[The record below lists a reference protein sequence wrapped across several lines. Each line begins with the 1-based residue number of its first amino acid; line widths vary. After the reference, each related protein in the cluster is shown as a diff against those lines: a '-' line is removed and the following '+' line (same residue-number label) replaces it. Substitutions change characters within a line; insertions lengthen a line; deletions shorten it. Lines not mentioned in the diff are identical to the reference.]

1 MKNVEE
7 LRQKLK
13 EICVETNTR
22 LSGMEYLVN
31 YYVNSLNWTEEQ
43 AIEYAIELFHNG
55 TIREI
60 KLLGKDGEE
69 L

>member
-13 EICVETNTR
+13 EICEQTNTR
-22 LSGMEYLVN
+22 LSAMEFLVN

-55 TIREI
+55 TIRKI